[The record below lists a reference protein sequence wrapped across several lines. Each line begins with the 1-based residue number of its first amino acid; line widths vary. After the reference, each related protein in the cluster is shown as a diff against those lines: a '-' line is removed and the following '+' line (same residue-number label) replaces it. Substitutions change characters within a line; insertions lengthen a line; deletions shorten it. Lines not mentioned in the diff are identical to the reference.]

1 MNTVAMITLVG
12 STIVGTAQFNTW
24 DECVVA
30 RERSVAQDNV
40 TAKCAYHQPKVKDR
54 SGEKIFSSMLQAMTA
69 MAATTC
75 GTVDNKLKLPPMDLE
90 VK

>member
-12 STIVGTAQFNTW
+12 STIIGTAQFNTW

-75 GTVDNKLKLPPMDLE
+75 GTVNNKLKLPPMDLE